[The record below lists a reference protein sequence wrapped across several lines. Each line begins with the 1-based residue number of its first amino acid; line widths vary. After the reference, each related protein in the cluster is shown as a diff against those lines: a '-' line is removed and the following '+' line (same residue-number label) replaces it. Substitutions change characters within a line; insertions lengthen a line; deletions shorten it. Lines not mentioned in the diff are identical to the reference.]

1 MGADQSNANEMNT
14 SQQYQMFLLSYSKE
28 RESDHNQFGLVK
40 LYNHNQN
47 NSMICIKKLQTKSET
62 ELTQITNHLRK
73 RKIYVHP
80 NLVQLLAV
88 RTSNEQSICSD
99 SSLVMV
105 ISEFFPDTLESELK
119 KRRQPVKRY
128 PESHIWLLIQQIVDP
143 LAFLED
149 QKQVHG
155 DIQPQNI
162 YLDESG
168 SVKLAEYNYFPGGQN
183 GFQKMLLI
191 KDKAY
196 LSPILL
202 DNYRNMNFKAQ
213 HNEYKSDV
221 FSFGMTLLEVLLL
234 EESYDCM
241 DFQNGCIIQNVVDSK
256 LQKVRRLNYSQL
268 LTNFVRELLQI
279 EENLRP
285 SWNDLKQVIDQFRD
299 KIFNLI
305 PFYQDK
311 RQMSP
316 NKVVY
321 QSSYVPQQQIL
332 SSPQSKILSSPRQPQ
347 MLYQTYHQ
355 PQPLYQTKQMPQI
368 PMQQSIYFESGQK
381 QVPIKKI
388 TKLEDSASKQM
399 QQPENNLEKTTLK
412 QSDTK

>member
-1 MGADQSNANEMNT
+1 MGADQSDANEMKT
-14 SQQYQMFLLSYSKE
+14 QQQYQMFLLQYSKE
-28 RESDHNQFGLVK
+28 RDSDHNQFGLVK

-47 NSMICIKKLQTKSET
+47 NSMICIKKFQTKSDT

-73 RKIYVHP
+73 RKIFVHP

-105 ISEFFPDTLESELK
+105 VSEFFPDTLQSELK
-119 KRRQPVKRY
+119 KRRQPLKRY

-162 YLDESG
+162 YLDETG
-168 SVKLAEYNYFPGGQN
+168 SVKLAEYNYFPGGQY
-183 GFQKMLLI
+183 GFQKMLLS
-191 KDKAY
+191 KDRAY

-202 DNYRNMNFKAQ
+202 NNYRNMNFKAQ

-241 DFQNGCIIQNVVDSK
+241 DFQNGCIIQNVIDSK
-256 LQKVRRLNYSQL
+256 LQKVKISNYSQL
-268 LTNFVRELLQI
+268 LTNFVRELIQI
-279 EENLRP
+279 EEKLRP

-299 KIFNLI
+299 KICNLI
-305 PFYQDK
+305 PFYQEK

-316 NKVVY
+316 TKLVY
-321 QSSYVPQQQIL
+321 QSTYIPQQHIL

-347 MLYQTYHQ
+347 MLYQTYLQ
-355 PQPLYQTKQMPQI
+355 PQPLYQTKQMQPI
-368 PMQQSIYFESGQK
+368 PMQQSIYYESGQK

-388 TKLEDSASKQM
+388 TKLEDTVSKQV
-399 QQPENNLEKTTLK
+399 QQPENNSEKTTLK
-412 QSDTK
+412 QSETK

>member
-1 MGADQSNANEMNT
+1 MGADQSDTNEMKT
-14 SQQYQMFLLSYSKE
+14 QQQYQMFLLQYSKE
-28 RESDHNQFGLVK
+28 RESDHNQFGQVK

-47 NSMICIKKLQTKSET
+47 NTMICIKKLQTKSDT

-73 RKIYVHP
+73 RKIFVHP

-88 RTSNEQSICSD
+88 RTCNEQSICSD
-99 SSLVMV
+99 SSLVIV
-105 ISEFFPDTLESELK
+105 VSEYFPDTLESELK
-119 KRRQPVKRY
+119 KRRQPLKRY

-143 LAFLED
+143 LAFLEE

-162 YLDESG
+162 YLDENG
-168 SVKLAEYNYFPGGQN
+168 SVKLAEYNYFPGGQH
-183 GFQKMLLI
+183 GFQKMLLS
-191 KDKAY
+191 KDRAY
-196 LSPILL
+196 LSPTLL
-202 DNYRNMNFKAQ
+202 NNYRNMNFKAQ

-241 DFQNGCIIQNVVDSK
+241 DFQNGCISQHLVDSK
-256 LQKVRRLNYSQL
+256 LQKVKRSGYSQL

-279 EENLRP
+279 EENARP

-299 KIFNLI
+299 KICNLI
-305 PFYQDK
+305 PFYQEK

-316 NKVVY
+316 TKLVY
-321 QSSYVPQQQIL
+321 SQTYVPQQQIL

-347 MLYQTYHQ
+347 VLYQTYHQ
-355 PQPLYQTKQMPQI
+355 PQPLYQTKQMQPI
-368 PMQQSIYFESGQK
+368 PMQQSIYYESGQK

-388 TKLEDSASKQM
+388 TKLDDTVSKQV
-399 QQPENNLEKTTLK
+399 QQPESNLEKTTIK
-412 QSDTK
+412 QSETK